1 MRLTSFNQTLIA
13 GCIVLALAACQPQAK
28 DDGKQAAPAPTAQAN
43 NSHQVVVGAPE
54 GTMVAEVNGEKITQ
68 PMLEV
73 FAKARGMDVAV
84 PAQREAA
91 LQSIIETTLL
101 AQDAIK
107 NGMMDDPL
115 VRSEVALARI
125 QQLAGRRM
133 HAMGETTKA
142 TDAEIKAE
150 YDAEVA
156 KAGDKE
162 FHFQQLQFADE
173 AKAKEALAE
182 AQKKGAKFEKLIEK
196 YRQGEGFNAN
206 DYGFINITQIAPL
219 PEVAEV
225 LLNLKDGET
234 AATLVKSRA
243 GYHVVRRVA
252 SRAYQPPKF
261 EEVKQMAADSVVKR
275 KIAEAVKNLRANADV
290 VTP

>member
-1 MRLTSFNQTLIA
+1 MRLTSFNKTLLA
-13 GCIVLALAACQPQAK
+13 GCVVVALAACQPQAK
-28 DDGKQAAPAPTAQAN
+28 EADAPSAAASAPAAVTGN
-43 NSHQVVVGAPE
+43 QVVVGAPE

-91 LQSIIETTLL
+91 LQSLIETTLL
-101 AQDAIK
+101 AQDAMK

-115 VRSEVALARI
+115 VRSEVVLARV

-133 HAMGETTKA
+133 HAMRETTKA

-182 AQKKGAKFEKLIEK
+182 AQKKGVKFESLIEK

-219 PEVAEV
+219 PEVAAV
-225 LLNLKDGET
+225 LSTLKDGET

-243 GYHVVRRVA
+243 GYHVVRRAA

-261 EEVKQMAADSVVKR
+261 DEVKQMASDSVVNR